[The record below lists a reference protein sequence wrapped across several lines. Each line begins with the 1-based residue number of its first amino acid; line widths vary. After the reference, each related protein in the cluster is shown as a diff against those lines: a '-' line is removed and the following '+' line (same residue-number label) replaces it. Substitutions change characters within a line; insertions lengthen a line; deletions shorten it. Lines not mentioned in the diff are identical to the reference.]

1 MKIPCRHIIFL
12 LLVALSVSV
21 SGQEDEDPPGSPVFT
36 FVTINPSTGKTEMTW
51 SLSPDNDVAGY
62 VIYLYREKE
71 GYAIDT
77 IYDPYATTYSATRP
91 YTNYYSESYVIAAI
105 DSSLNISP
113 LSNELHTI
121 FIEPEIDS
129 CRNKINITWNRYAS
143 SPVKVTGY
151 NVLISVNG
159 GTYYLAGHVSDE
171 TTSFVVENFVNGTQ
185 YCFIVK
191 ATLEN
196 GLTSGSNK
204 SCVNVKTQIIPGWIN
219 ADFAT
224 VTPAGEISLSF
235 TIDPSSETD
244 LYSLERRSGNT
255 GTFQQITQIRSDF
268 KTLEYID
275 KSADLE
281 ITNFYRL
288 SAINSCNIQAISSNI
303 ASNITLTVQVSES
316 DIVLQWNKYHDWL
329 GSVSSYRIFTDTGN
343 GFIET
348 AVLSAADTTFS
359 VSIPEIMYGLKK
371 GQACFYVTA
380 EESGNPY
387 GVNGKSNSNQV
398 CAEIEE
404 VITVPNVFTPDG
416 DLKNDLFRPVITFTP
431 SEYRLLISN
440 RQGKSLFETNDFLE
454 TWDGTDNGKPVPEGV
469 YLWFLKLKT
478 PEGKSI
484 SRTGTITVIKN

>member
-1 MKIPCRHIIFL
+1 MKIPLGHIIIL
-12 LLVALSVSV
+12 LLASLSVTV
-21 SGQEDEDPPGSPVFT
+21 SGQGDEDPPESPVFT

-51 SLSPDNDVAGY
+51 ILSPDNDVAGY
-62 VIYLYREKE
+62 VVYLYRGTEA
-71 GYAIDT
+71 YAIDT
-77 IYDPYATTYSATRP
+77 IYDSQATNYSVTRP

-129 CRNKINITWNRYAS
+129 CRNTINITWNRYSS

-151 NVLISVNG
+151 DVLISVNG
-159 GTYYLAGHVSDE
+159 GTYYLAGHVSDA
-171 TTSFVVENFVNGTQ
+171 TTSFVVENLVNGTQ
-185 YCFIVK
+185 YCFIVR

-196 GLTSGSNK
+196 SMTPGSNK
-204 SCVNVKTQIIPGWIN
+204 SCVDVKTQIIPGWIN

-224 VTPAGEISLSF
+224 VTAAEEISLSF

-255 GTFQQITQIRSDF
+255 GIFQQIAQIRSDS
-268 KTLEYID
+268 KTLEYVD
-275 KSADLE
+275 KSADPE
-281 ITNFYRL
+281 IINFYRL
-288 SAINSCNIQAISSNI
+288 SAINSCDINAVSSNLASNI
-303 ASNITLTVQVSES
+303 ALTFQLSET
-316 DIVLQWNKYHDWL
+316 DIVLLWNKYHDWL
-329 GSVSSYRIFTDTGN
+329 GSVASYKLFTDTGN

-359 VSIPEIMYGLKK
+359 VSIPEIMYSLKN

-380 EESGNPY
+380 AESGNPH
-387 GVNGKSNSNQV
+387 GVNGESNSNQV
-398 CAEIEE
+398 CTEIEE

-431 SEYRLLISN
+431 SEYRFLISN
-440 RQGKSLFETNDFLE
+440 RQGKSLFDTDYFLD

-484 SRTGTITVIKN
+484 SRTGTVTVIKN